1 MVDRIWVGLNCLK
14 RSEARGTWLESH
26 FRRQIR
32 KFWFGLLWSSLCV
45 AFIIMT
51 FGIGILLTWLPMIV
65 LGLWFVYR
73 IVRGWVAL
81 DGGRP
86 MYA

>member
-1 MVDRIWVGLNCLK
+1 MVGRIEVVLNCLK

-32 KFWFGLLWSSLCV
+32 TFWFGLLWIWLCV
-45 AFIIMT
+45 VFIIMI
-51 FGIGILLTWLPMIV
+51 FGIGHIITWLPMIV

-73 IVRGWVAL
+73 IVRGWVTL
-81 DGGRP
+81 EGGRP